1 MEIYERNINASVS
14 RDGPDH
20 IRTKASLLDL
30 NHNMR
35 VEIRV
40 RISSRAIEDATAQMV
55 KTPFQICGST
65 AAFVKNLLGLKIERG
80 VTRTMAGLL
89 GRSEGCTHLLE
100 LSVEAVRLSSNVLLG
115 FEVGDAEWRDRK
127 LTDEEFIRRARVF
140 LADSCLP
147 FKAGEGKEPG
157 PSASTKSA

>member
-14 RDGPDH
+14 RDGADH

-40 RISSRAIEDATAQMV
+40 CVADREIVEANAQMT
-55 KTPFQICGST
+55 KTPFKVCTQT
-65 AAFVKNLLGLKIERG
+65 MKFVKNLEGLKIERG
-80 VTRTMAGLL
+80 ITRKLSQLL
-89 GRSEGCTHLLE
+89 GRAAGCTHLYE
-100 LSVEAVRLSSNVLLG
+100 LAVEAVRLSSNVMLG
-115 FEVGDAEWRDRK
+115 FEVGDEEWRERK
-127 LTDEEFIRRARVF
+127 LSDAAFIKMAKSF

-147 FKAGEGKEPG
+147 FKTEKPVGE
-157 PSASTKSA
+157 

>member
-14 RDGPDH
+14 RDGDDH

-40 RISSRAIEDATAQMV
+40 RIKDRAIVDADAQMV
-55 KTPFQICGST
+55 KTPFAVCHRT
-65 AAFVKNLLGLKIERG
+65 AAFMKNLVGLKIERG
-80 VTRTMAGLL
+80 ILRKVSKLL
-89 GRSEGCTHLLE
+89 GRSEGCTHIYE

-115 FEVGDAEWRDRK
+115 FEVGDEEWRHRK
-127 LTDEEFIRRARVF
+127 LPDDEFIERAKGF
-140 LADSCLP
+140 LANSCLP
-147 FKAGEGKEPG
+147 FKVD
-157 PSASTKSA
+157 

>member
-40 RISSRAIEDATAQMV
+40 RIADRTVVEATAQIV
-55 KTPFQICGST
+55 KSPFKICGHT
-65 AAFVKNLLGLKIERG
+65 ARLVKSLEGLKIERG
-80 VTRTMAGLL
+80 VTRAMAGLL
-89 GRSEGCTHLLE
+89 GRSAGCTHLLE
-100 LSVEAVRLSSNVLLG
+100 LSVEAMRLSSNVLLG
-115 FEVGDAEWRDRK
+115 FEVGDMEWRERR
-127 LTDEEFIRRARVF
+127 LPDEEFIRRARAF

-147 FKAGEGKEPG
+147 FKVEESDP
-157 PSASTKSA
+157 PPAS